1 MISFKPFILERG
13 KLRPPR
19 VGRIQPFGRRSR
31 PRFLWISD
39 ARCSVLLGGG
49 RPEMHELSLLPW
61 EGSGPEGVSADAGQN
76 PTASSMAQAQLGLLS
91 LRPGGE

>member
-1 MISFKPFILERG
+1 
-13 KLRPPR
+13 
-19 VGRIQPFGRRSR
+19 
-31 PRFLWISD
+31 
-39 ARCSVLLGGG
+39 
-49 RPEMHELSLLPW
+49 MHELSLLPW